1 MEGWKKDC
9 CSKCFIEIRTM
20 KEEFIFGE
28 VWLLTVTA
36 AFQRANIYN
45 SDYNEKDFE
54 DKKKDFKKELKKL
67 IIQKSEEYCDRVI
80 SEADHLKNIEEI
92 STSLTNYSAI
102 LRGGKLNFGISQ
114 KLLNLYLKYLWCLG
128 LLKLAPPHFPVD
140 RKIQIDLGITNP
152 CSWTA
157 MSDKNEYLNVIEIA
171 RRALPK
177 YPGINNIAELELKLF
192 KRN

>member
-1 MEGWKKDC
+1 
-9 CSKCFIEIRTM
+9 M
-20 KEEFIFGE
+20 KEEFILGE
-28 VWLLTVTA
+28 FWMLTVSA
-36 AFQRANIYN
+36 AFQRANVYLPN
-45 SDYNEKDFE
+45 AKKE
-54 DKKKDFKKELKKL
+54 DKDNFKNELKEL
-67 IIQKSEEYCDRVI
+67 IIQKSEEYKKRAI

-92 STSLTNYSAI
+92 SSSLTKYSAI
-102 LRGGKLNFGISQ
+102 LKGGKLNFGICQ

-128 LLKLAPPHFPVD
+128 LLKFAPPHFPVD

-171 RRALPK
+171 RKALQK
-177 YPGINNIAELELKLF
+177 HTEISNIAELELKLF